1 VEFLSPQDDLPV
13 SVLLLTIAN
22 KRRKI
27 IVTTFMSFNK
37 DTAVQRAKQDL
48 AGRLGISENDITAS
62 ASEKDFP
69 DMSLGAPA
77 SGEMSAQM
85 ISRGWQIDLSAG
97 GKHYEYRADKYQL
110 RLKGFKGTNHVVV
123 S

>member
-1 VEFLSPQDDLPV
+1 
-13 SVLLLTIAN
+13 
-22 KRRKI
+22 
-27 IVTTFMSFNK
+27 MSFNK
-37 DTAVQRAKQDL
+37 DTAIQRAKQDL
-48 AGRLGISENDITAS
+48 AGRLNISEKDIAAS

-85 ISRGWQIDLSAG
+85 ISSGWQIDLSAG
-97 GKHYEYRADKYQL
+97 GKKYEYRADKYQL